1 MKPLIYI
8 SPKVKYRVDVEPT
21 LLAEL
26 DPELLADLARPLDA
40 LLVLD
45 VELLE
50 LDDLREVALHVHDLV
65 LLREELAHA
74 LPELL
79 DDAQAQRVRVVG
91 VAPGAAAAEE
101 GEGGAAGVRGGKG
114 QGGVVFGGG
123 EKGVVVGEL
132 VEGFEG
138 VLEQGVVD
146 IG

>member
-8 SPKVKYRVDVEPT
+8 SPKVKYRVDVEPA

-65 LLREELAHA
+65 LLREKLAHA

-114 QGGVVFGGG
+114 QGGVVFRGG